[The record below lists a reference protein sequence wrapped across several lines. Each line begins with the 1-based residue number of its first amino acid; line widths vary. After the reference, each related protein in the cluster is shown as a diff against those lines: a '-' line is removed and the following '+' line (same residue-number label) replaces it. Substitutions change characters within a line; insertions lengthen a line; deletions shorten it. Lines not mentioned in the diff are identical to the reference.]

1 MEYTDQLGIDYHTIS
16 KVTFTPPNPMAN
28 HQGEEA
34 VILLKD
40 GNIRPI
46 INDQDLR
53 NFKATWE
60 AYQTVCGDVSR
71 EADEQEAPKRA
82 LKTAM
87 QVLKINEKKPEFVYT
102 A

>member
-1 MEYTDQLGIDYHTIS
+1 MGYTDQLGIDYHTIS

-40 GNIRPI
+40 GNIHPI

-60 AYQTVCGDVSR
+60 AYRTVSGDVSKTQS
-71 EADEQEAPKRA
+71 EQYKTALLV
-82 LKTAM
+82 LKTN
-87 QVLKINEKKPEFVYT
+87 KKKPEPVCT
-102 A
+102 P